1 MSEHFCLPLQVNLC
15 IDVSCIDGDMT
26 EPGPDR
32 VDIDSG
38 AKKVSCRSMPDR
50 VGADRSLHQFRVRGA
65 ATRMYLRSIQ

>member
-38 AKKVSCRSMPDR
+38 AKKVSW
-50 VGADRSLHQFRVRGA
+50 FRLVDS
-65 ATRMYLRSIQ
+65 ATRPSDWQSVLRAHRTLEE